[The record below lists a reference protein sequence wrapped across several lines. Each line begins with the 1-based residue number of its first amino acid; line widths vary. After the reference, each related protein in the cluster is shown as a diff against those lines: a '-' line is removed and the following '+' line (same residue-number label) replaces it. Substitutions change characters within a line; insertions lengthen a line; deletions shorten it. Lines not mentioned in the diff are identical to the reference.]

1 MVQVVGVTAQAIGA
15 TLPVSE
21 VYGPVFQGE
30 GAYAGR
36 RVYFVRLGLC
46 NLRCSWCDT
55 PYTWDTKRFNVAEEC
70 PPMTP
75 AQIVDRITDPYA
87 PVVLSGGEPLIHQ
100 HTAALAALLAMLP
113 NDVHVETNG
122 TTAPN
127 QMMRERVAW
136 WSVSPK
142 LHDQGDPVS
151 RRIHPSVLR
160 EFAALCWDG
169 RAAFKVVCRTPGEVA
184 AVTEFAD
191 ELQVARR
198 DVWIMPEG
206 TDAGTIIRTASAIED
221 TVLAHGF
228 NLTLRQHV
236 LLHGSERLR

>member
-1 MVQVVGVTAQAIGA
+1 MTADVTVGA

-36 RVYFVRLGLC
+36 RVYFLRLGLC

-55 PYTWDTKRFNVAEEC
+55 PYTWDTSRFNVAEEC
-70 PPMTP
+70 PPMTVP
-75 AQIVDRITDPYA
+75 QITAHLTDPYS
-87 PVVLSGGEPLIHQ
+87 PLVLSGGEPLIHQ
-100 HTAALAALLAMLP
+100 GTAAMAKLLGTIP

-142 LHDQGDPVS
+142 LHDQGDPAS
-151 RRIHPSVLR
+151 RRLHPTVLR
-160 EFAALCWDG
+160 EFAALAWDG
-169 RAAFKVVCRTPGEVA
+169 RAGFKIVCRTPGEVTK
-184 AVTEFAD
+184 VVEFAD
-191 ELQVARR
+191 ELQIARR

-206 TDAGTIIRTASAIED
+206 TDAGTVIRTASAIED
-221 TVLAHGF
+221 AALTYGF

-236 LLHGSERLR
+236 LLHGSERRR